1 MKGFVIRMIKII
13 FEFLR
18 WAFIHFIIKPFLR
31 EYVEEPCVSL
41 VLRLLGL
48 GEEEPVH
55 AEDVDME
62 RGG

>member
-1 MKGFVIRMIKII
+1 MEGFVIRMIKII

-31 EYVEEPCVSL
+31 KYVEEPCISL

-48 GEEEPVH
+48 EEEEPVH
-55 AEDVDME
+55 AGDVDME